1 MFYSL
6 NPVLPWCR
14 CRFVMT
20 HPHNSRCRVSRCT
33 TFMRICSIVCNNP
46 HLCNIIDP
54 HNSKIDFL
62 GRWTNLEAAKLAIF
76 LQTYSCIHDVTQYV
90 SLVRRTD
97 LYNRRIH
104 LLVVCCFNV
113 AYPMSF
119 CGAITIRI
127 IRQVYICVPD
137 VMVTMQP
144 QLCGILW
151 TARVIYALLQLLYSA
166 RTCSVD
172 RTFNFSV
179 PNKYEGKIRGV
190 GCKSK
195 FINTFVSHANQR
207 NKKQILSVENPGMN
221 ELIYPSDTKN
231 CENTGHSVEPFHSS
245 VFACYL
251 RGGLPCNTNHTK

>member
-90 SLVRRTD
+90 SLE
-97 LYNRRIH
+97 RIYTTGEYTYW
-104 LLVVCCFNV
+104 LFAVLMWLTLCRYV
-113 AYPMSF
+113 APS
-119 CGAITIRI
+119 R
-127 IRQVYICVPD
+127 
-137 VMVTMQP
+137 
-144 QLCGILW
+144 
-151 TARVIYALLQLLYSA
+151 SA
-166 RTCSVD
+166 SYD
-172 RTFNFSV
+172 
-179 PNKYEGKIRGV
+179 
-190 GCKSK
+190 K
-195 FINTFVSHANQR
+195 FIYVCQ
-207 NKKQILSVENPGMN
+207 M
-221 ELIYPSDTKN
+221 
-231 CENTGHSVEPFHSS
+231 
-245 VFACYL
+245 
-251 RGGLPCNTNHTK
+251 